1 MMTYWQWW
9 ILAAVLLIV
18 EVLAPGTFFLW
29 LAVAA
34 GVVGLSAMLYP
45 AMSVETAWTLFA
57 VLGVLSVILVL
68 KYRKP
73 PAADQA
79 SKLNKRGQDYV
90 GRTFELAEPIHN
102 GKGKLTIGD
111 TPWTVNGPDLE
122 AGARVKVVAVEGG
135 ELRVERI

>member
-9 ILAAVLLIV
+9 VLAAVLLIV
-18 EVLAPGTFFLW
+18 EVLAPGAFFLW

-34 GVVGLSAMLYP
+34 SVVGLSVVLYP
-45 AMSVETAWTLFA
+45 AMSLEAAWTLFA

-73 PAADQA
+73 ATADQA

-90 GRTFELAEPIHN
+90 GRVFVLKDPIKN
-102 GKGKLTIGD
+102 GKGKLIIGD
-111 TPWTVNGPDLE
+111 TPWTVIGPDLE
-122 AGARVKVVAVEGG
+122 AGVRVKVLAVEGG
-135 ELRVERI
+135 ELRVERA

>member
-9 ILAAVLLIV
+9 ILAGVLLIV

-34 GVVGLSAMLYP
+34 GIVGLSLLLYP
-45 AMSVETAWTLFA
+45 AMSVEAAWVLFA
-57 VLGVLSVILVL
+57 ALGVLSVILVL

-73 PAADQA
+73 AAFDQA
-79 SKLNKRGQDYV
+79 TKLNKRGQDYV
-90 GRTFELAEPIHN
+90 GRVFDLTEPIKN

-111 TPWTVNGPDLE
+111 TPWTVSGPDLE
-122 AGARVKVVAVEGG
+122 MGAKVKVLAVEGG
-135 ELRVERI
+135 ELRIERA

>member
-9 ILAAVLLIV
+9 VLAAVLLIV

-34 GVVGLSAMLYP
+34 GVVGLTVMLYP
-45 AMSVETAWTLFA
+45 TLSLEIAWALFA
-57 VLGVLSVILVL
+57 LLGVISVVLVL

-73 PAADQA
+73 PTDDQA
-79 SKLNKRGQDYV
+79 TRLNKRGQDYV
-90 GRTFELAEPIHN
+90 GRVFDLTDPIKN

-111 TPWTVNGPDLE
+111 TPWTVSGPDLE
-122 AGARVKVVAVEGG
+122 AGARVKVVALAGG
-135 ELRVERI
+135 ELQVEAI

>member
-1 MMTYWQWW
+1 MMSYWQWW
-9 ILAAVLLIV
+9 LLAGVLLIV

-34 GVVGLSAMLYP
+34 GVVGLSVMLYP
-45 AMSVETAWTLFA
+45 AMTTEAAWMQFA
-57 VLGVLSVILVL
+57 VLGVLSVVLVL

-73 PAADQA
+73 LPADQA

-90 GRTFELAEPIHN
+90 GRVFDLTEPIKN

-111 TPWTVNGPDLE
+111 TPWTINGPDMD
-122 AGARVKVVAVEGG
+122 AGARVKVVAVEAG
-135 ELRVERI
+135 ELRVERA

>member
-9 ILAAVLLIV
+9 LLAGVLLIV

-29 LAVAA
+29 LALAA
-34 GVVGLSAMLYP
+34 GAVGLSMLLYP
-45 AMSVETAWTLFA
+45 GMSVEAAWALFA
-57 VLGVLSVILVL
+57 VLGVLSVVLVL

-73 PAADQA
+73 PDFDQA

-90 GRTFELAEPIHN
+90 GRVFDLTEPIKN

-111 TPWTVNGPDLE
+111 TPWTVTGPDLQ
-122 AGARVKVVAVEGG
+122 AGARVKVLAVEGG
-135 ELRVERI
+135 ELKVEVI

>member
-9 ILAAVLLIV
+9 ILAGVLLIV

-34 GVVGLSAMLYP
+34 AVVGLSVMLYP
-45 AMSVETAWTLFA
+45 AMSVEAAWVLFA

-73 PAADQA
+73 PTLDLA

-90 GRTFELAEPIHN
+90 GRVFDLTEPIKN
-102 GKGKLTIGD
+102 GKGKITIGD
-111 TPWTVNGPDLE
+111 TPWTVNGPDME
-122 AGARVKVVAVEGG
+122 AGARVKVLAVEGG
-135 ELRVERI
+135 ELRVERA

>member
-9 ILAAVLLIV
+9 VLAAVLLIV

-34 GVVGLSAMLYP
+34 GVVGLSMMLYP
-45 AMSVETAWTLFA
+45 AMSPVVAWTLFA

-90 GRTFELAEPIHN
+90 GRTFELTEPIHN

-111 TPWTVNGPDLE
+111 TPWTVSGPDLA
-122 AGARVKVVAVEGG
+122 AGTRVKVVAVEGG
-135 ELRVERI
+135 ELKVEGA